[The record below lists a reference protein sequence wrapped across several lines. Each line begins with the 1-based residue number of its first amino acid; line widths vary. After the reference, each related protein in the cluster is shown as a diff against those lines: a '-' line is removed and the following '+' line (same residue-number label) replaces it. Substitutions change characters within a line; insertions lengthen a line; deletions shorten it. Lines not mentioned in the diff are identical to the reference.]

1 MGHPAGIRREI
12 AKMSQQRVIPIS
24 VADDTSLESFYSA
37 RNQPLIAELKRLL
50 AGERVRRVL
59 YLWGDSG
66 SGKTHLLDAC
76 CSATQIAA
84 TKSLYVSLK
93 QGFEEFGKLREVD
106 DDTLV
111 CIDDLEQIA
120 GSEEAQ
126 NIILSLY
133 EKITIGTGAIVA
145 SGTGPLSSM
154 GLELKD
160 LESRLSSGGTFNIY
174 ALDDD
179 EKRKALKLRASKRGF
194 TLDDNVIEFIMS
206 HYRRD
211 TKSLF
216 ALLDKMDSASLQAQR
231 KITVPFVK
239 RLL

>member
-1 MGHPAGIRREI
+1 
-12 AKMSQQRVIPIS
+12 MSQQRVIPIS
-24 VADDTSLESFYSA
+24 TEDDASLESFYSN
-37 RNQPLIAELKRLL
+37 RNQPLIEDLKRLL
-50 AGERVRRVL
+50 EGRRARRVL

-76 CSATQIAA
+76 CSAAEKAA
-84 TKSLYVSLK
+84 NKSLYVSLE
-93 QGFEEFGKLREVD
+93 QGLEELGKLRDVHEE
-106 DDTLV
+106 TLV
-111 CIDDLEQIA
+111 CIDDLQQIV

-126 NIILSLY
+126 KIIFSLY
-133 EKITIGTGAIVA
+133 EKIMNGSGAIVA

-154 GLELKD
+154 GIELKD

-179 EKRKALKLRASKRGF
+179 EKRKALKLRAEKRGF
-194 TLDDNVIEFIMS
+194 TLDDNVVEFIMS

-216 ALLDKMDSASLQAQR
+216 ALLDKLDSASLQAHR
-231 KITVPFVK
+231 KITIPFVK
-239 RLL
+239 GLL

>member
-1 MGHPAGIRREI
+1 
-12 AKMSQQRVIPIS
+12 MSQQRVIPIR
-24 VADDTSLESFYSA
+24 VEGDTSLESFYSE
-37 RNQPLIAELKRLL
+37 RNQPLIAELRRLL

-76 CSATQIAA
+76 CSAAHKTA
-84 TKSLYVSLK
+84 KRSLYVSLK
-93 QGFEEFGKLREVD
+93 QGLEEIGKLRDVH

-126 NIILSLY
+126 KILFSLF
-133 EKITIGTGAIVA
+133 EKITIGTGAVVA
-145 SGTGPLSSM
+145 SGIGPLSSI
-154 GLELKD
+154 GIELKD

-179 EKRKALKLRASKRGF
+179 EKSKALIMRASKRGF
-194 TLDDNVIEFIMS
+194 TLDDHVVEFIMS

-216 ALLDKMDSASLQAQR
+216 ALLDKLDSASLQAQR

-239 RLL
+239 SLL